1 MTDPKRSSNP
11 PGSINSTLSVKK
23 QEIDERD
30 PTLRVVPEEG
40 QPFTVL
46 LVEKVMNLGS
56 DPKQEVTLRYPG
68 IEPRHVRLMLEGSS
82 YRIYDMTG
90 KKGLL
95 INGQY
100 ADNVLLKDG
109 AIIRLQNA
117 EGQGVT
123 ITYSNPVE
131 RALGTASVGK
141 LFVFEQFPFTF
152 GRDPNGSV
160 RIEAM
165 AVSWKHAQIT
175 EEGGKHVLADLGST
189 NGTFVNDRKIA
200 GPYRLQSDDVIRIDQ
215 ALFVYKGNG
224 VQRLA
229 AAQKLQ
235 IDVVNVGMTYTT
247 TFPPPKKSLNTLRN
261 ASLSIHPQ
269 EFIAIIGGSGSGK
282 STLMRT
288 LNGAQRAT
296 EGQIRV
302 NGEDFYE
309 KYDQFQPVIGYV
321 PQKDIVQDN
330 LTIRESLWYGGRL
343 RFPNEPTASI
353 EQRIERALDAL
364 ELKDFEDRL
373 VRNLS
378 GGQRK
383 RVSIALELMADPRLL
398 FMDEPSSGL
407 DPGLD
412 FELMETLRRLADR
425 GHNVIIVTHTT
436 LNIEQ
441 CDRIALVARGNLVFY
456 GPPRESLQFFGV
468 KDYPEVYTRVQ
479 QSPDD
484 PDAKISQP
492 EAAAKWAEKFRQTKT
507 YLDNVTRRMM
517 PIDAQNAP
525 SVLSNQRLRGAR
537 KGSFIQQ
544 LRILTQRTVALVR
557 RDYRTLLAMMII
569 LPLVGLFLGLI
580 SYDGQ
585 RGERGQM
592 LVNRFVKQSDEAL
605 FFDEF
610 PLSEVPKPIV
620 NNGAIGSS
628 STPTS
633 PTTATPAATPAGN
646 SGSRNNKSG
655 QNTGGSD
662 IKRIGTYGPAGESQR
677 LLFMMS
683 LAVVLL
689 GLFTSAYTVVE
700 ERSLFMRERMVNL
713 RIPPYLASKIAVYGG
728 LALFSSI
735 LFMLMLSIGV
745 RLPDQGVFFWG
756 PLEIFIT
763 LLLTSLAGIS
773 IGLLLSAV
781 ANQVNAVT
789 YAVLGVLFVQILFA
803 GVLFEMKGPILEPLS
818 RLTITRWS
826 LEALGGSAD
835 IVTRDSQGRIV
846 VERPLMGKNNQPIG
860 NMTAIQ
866 FFPGPS
872 ALSVTYPTGTN
883 DLLIR
888 WGVLLVFAVV
898 FLTAAGL
905 ALNRTESF

>member
-30 PTLRVVPEEG
+30 PTLRVVPEQG
-40 QPFTVL
+40 DPFTVL

-109 AIIRLQNA
+109 AILRLQNA

-200 GPYRLQSDDVIRIDQ
+200 GPYRLQTDDVIRIDQ

-235 IDVVNVGMTYTT
+235 IDVVNIGMTYTT
-247 TFPPPKKSLNTLRN
+247 TFPPPRKSLNTLRN

-269 EFIAIIGGSGSGK
+269 EFVAIIGGSGSGK

-288 LNGAQRAT
+288 LNGAQKAT

-330 LTIRESLWYGGRL
+330 LTIRESLWFGGRL

-353 EQRIERALDAL
+353 TQRIERALDAL
-364 ELKDFEDRL
+364 ELKDYEDRL
-373 VRNLS
+373 VGKLS

-436 LNIEQ
+436 LNIEK
-441 CDRIALVARGNLVFY
+441 CDRVALVARGHLVYY
-456 GPPRESLQFFGV
+456 GPPREALQFFGV

-479 QSPDD
+479 QAPDD

-507 YLDNVTRRMM
+507 YLDNVTRRIM
-517 PIDAQNAP
+517 PIETQNAP
-525 SVLSNQRLRGAR
+525 SVLSNKRLRGAR
-537 KGSFIQQ
+537 KGSFVQQ
-544 LRILTQRTVALVR
+544 LRILTERTVALVR
-557 RDYRTLLAMMII
+557 RDFRTLLAMMII

-592 LVNRFVKQSDEAL
+592 LINRFVKQSDEAL
-605 FFDEF
+605 FFDKF
-610 PLSEVPKPIV
+610 PLNEVPKPIV
-620 NNGAIGSS
+620 QNGDISGNGAG
-628 STPTS
+628 TPT
-633 PTTATPAATPAGN
+633 PTPTATTGNTSGAG
-646 SGSRNNKSG
+646 GRTT
-655 QNTGGSD
+655 QNAGGSD
-662 IKRIGTYGPAGESQR
+662 VKRIGTYGPAGESQR

-713 RIPPYLASKIAVYGG
+713 RIPPYLGSKIAVYGG

-735 LFMLMLSIGV
+735 LFMLMLSVGV
-745 RLPDQGVFFWG
+745 RLPDRGVFLWG
-756 PLEIFIT
+756 PLEIFVT

-846 VERPLMGKNNQPIG
+846 VERPLLNKSNQPIG

-866 FFPGPS
+866 FFPAPS
-872 ALSVTYPTGTN
+872 ALSVSYPTGTN
-883 DLLIR
+883 DLLTR
-888 WGVLLVFAVV
+888 WGVLLVFSVV
-898 FLTAAGL
+898 FLTAAGI